1 MAVPVVKA
9 RSEAQRVRVGTTP
22 RSEPLKKPS
31 LARAELVDKTT
42 RERMLEE
49 IDGALK
55 RKGTSEAKL
64 AGALRAL
71 VPLSPQLR
79 TATQE
84 MATTLVRRKSFGR
97 ELYGSAIR
105 SLAELDDAVVPALLK
120 EALAADDAGGIA
132 TLSAA
137 CFSADRSLTP
147 VLSKLAANRQ
157 SYLSFAAETARVVR
171 GESNGAHLLAVA
183 PMIKEAHRISLCTDL
198 FVPLLRRPPVPR
210 AIAPALA
217 VLRGAERHLGRWL
230 VLAEVAVRAGEPE
243 PLEAARE
250 AADDGPSSSRSAWAL
265 VAWVLESAARE
276 VRGELTAFGTETR
289 PTVELVARLSDRP
302 SADRDTTFLF
312 RMAMSKVQSAKAM
325 LESLVRAPA
334 ARDERAAP
342 LARDVRAVPLETEV
356 AVRAARHLADAYGRD
371 DLRSHIAT
379 AARTA
384 KREEVRGVA
393 AAALWDLGMHD
404 EARDVTS
411 ELATSKVLSNVAW
424 TGLIRAADARHRAA
438 PAGGDATGPLLLTET
453 HMRWVQWGWLE

>member
-1 MAVPVVKA
+1 MLHRVGVMVVPVGKA
-9 RSEAQRVRVGTTP
+9 RSEA
-22 RSEPLKKPS
+22 RSTRSADARLETAKKPP

-49 IDGALK
+49 LDGALK
-55 RKGTSEAKL
+55 RKGASENKL

-79 TATQE
+79 ASVQETAR
-84 MATTLVRRKSFGR
+84 TLVRRKSFGR
-97 ELYGSAIR
+97 ELYAASIR
-105 SLAELDDAVVPALLK
+105 SLAELDDSIAPELVR
-120 EALAADDAGGIA
+120 EALGADEAGGIA

-137 CFSADRSLTP
+137 CFVSDRSLAP
-147 VLSKLAANRQ
+147 SLSKLAANRQ

-171 GESNGAHLLAVA
+171 GESTGAHLLAVA
-183 PMIKEAHRISLCTDL
+183 PMIKEAHRISLCTDV

-230 VLAEVAVRAGEPE
+230 VLAEVAVRSGEPE
-243 PLEAARE
+243 PLEAARDS
-250 AADDGPSSSRSAWAL
+250 ADDGPSSSRSAWAL
-265 VAWVLESAARE
+265 VAWTLESAARA
-276 VRGELTAFGTETR
+276 VRGDNSALTTDTR

-312 RMAMSKVQSAKAM
+312 RMAAQKCPSAKAM
-325 LESLVRAPA
+325 LESLVRTM
-334 ARDERAAP
+334 
-342 LARDVRAVPLETEV
+342 PLETEV
-356 AVRAARHLADAYGRD
+356 SVRAARHLAEAYGRD
-371 DLRSHIAT
+371 DLRPALVQ

-393 AAALWDLGMHD
+393 AAALWDVGMRD

-411 ELATSKVLSNVAW
+411 ELATSKTLSNVAW
-424 TGLIRAADARHRAA
+424 TGLIRAADARTRAA
-438 PAGGDATGPLLLTET
+438 EEPGPLVLTET
-453 HMRWVQWGWLE
+453 HLRWVQWAWLE